1 MLDKIK
7 NFLNKLVFKKTEEQ
21 VVAAPYKIET
31 PTESWPFP
39 KTTVKE
45 SLIEPVTSGVANA
58 KKPRKRKAKSDTPV
72 ADKAKPAV
80 KKTKKKA
87 E

>member
-45 SLIEPVTSGVANA
+45 SLTETVTAGVANA
-58 KKPRKRKAKSDTPV
+58 KKPRKRKAKSDIPV

-87 E
+87 K